1 MHDRIIAD
9 TSVLIA
15 LEKINLL
22 DLLCKI
28 YKEVI
33 IPEGVLKEFG
43 SINLGCFSTK
53 SVDSKLVNFF
63 IKEMNLGRGEA
74 EVIALSYNT
83 GIPVLIDDLRARKLA
98 DEIGLT
104 VSGTIGV
111 LMKAQKMGII
121 ESALE
126 KVLELKKM
134 GFYISDEI
142 IRHIS
147 RFD

>member
-53 SVDSKLVNFF
+53 SVDSKLVNLF
-63 IKEMNLGRGEA
+63 IKEMNLGKGEA

-147 RFD
+147 RFY